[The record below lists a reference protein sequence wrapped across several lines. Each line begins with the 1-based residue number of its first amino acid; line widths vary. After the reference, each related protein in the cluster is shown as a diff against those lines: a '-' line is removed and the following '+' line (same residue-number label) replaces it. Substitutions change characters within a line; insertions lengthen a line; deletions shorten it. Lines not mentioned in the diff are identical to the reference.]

1 MSVFDERYDRN
12 IRFFGEAGQRKLRQ
26 TSVTL
31 VGVGGVGSPLAQQ
44 MALLGVG
51 HTNFVE
57 PQEFDNTNRNRFVG
71 ARHGD
76 PVPGSPKVF
85 IAARMVRETN
95 PGVSVTEIQADL
107 VSEEAFAAVKTADW
121 VFGGFD
127 HDGPRHILNEL
138 CAAYDKPYID
148 LAADIPE
155 PGIYGGR
162 VCVSVKGNGCL
173 HCLGQLDERD
183 VRNYLSSEA
192 ERAEI
197 ARIYGVPLEALGAT
211 GPSVSPV
218 NAVIAGLAAAE
229 FMAAVTG
236 VRDPQRLLT
245 YRGYLGTVSVSKDE
259 PAPDCYY
266 CKAIRGTGVKAD
278 VERYLRM
285 PHLRDRRAAPHRV
298 AA

>member
-1 MSVFDERYDRN
+1 MSVFDERYDRS
-12 IRFFGEAGQRKLRQ
+12 IRFFGEEGQRKLRQ

-51 HTNFVE
+51 HATFVE

-71 ARHGD
+71 ARHDD
-76 PVPGSPKVF
+76 PVPGTPKVRL
-85 IAARMVRETN
+85 AGRMVREIN
-95 PGVSVTEIQADL
+95 PDVGVTEIQADL
-107 VSEEAFAAVKTADW
+107 VSDEAFAAVKEGDW

-127 HDGPRHILNEL
+127 HDGPRHVLNEI
-138 CAAYDKPYID
+138 CAAYNKPYID

-155 PGIYGGR
+155 PAIYGGR
-162 VCVSVKGNGCL
+162 VCIALDGNSCL
-173 HCLGQLDERD
+173 HCLGLLDEKD

-197 ARIYGVPLEALGAT
+197 AKIYGIPREALGAT

-218 NAVIAGLAAAE
+218 NAVIAGLAATE
-229 FMAAVTG
+229 FMLGVTG
-236 VRDPQRLLT
+236 IRTPRQLIT
-245 YRGYLGTVSVSKDE
+245 YRGHLGTVAVSKDE
-259 PAPDCYY
+259 PAVDCHY
-266 CKAIRGTGVKAD
+266 CKAIRGSGAKAD

-285 PHLRDRRAAPHRV
+285 PYLRYRGASPHRV